1 MLFLRHINS
10 DQGVVEDTALRLH
23 KFKSMQK
30 NNFLG
35 IKMTSE
41 NEAELREALKRMG
54 VAPEVVDAL
63 KYGTYVYDGNNFR
76 KLSKAELLAHENPEY
91 GVVALAGFAAA
102 TKVIWDSNA
111 ELNTEKYKGKNKD
124 EKPTGKGYAF
134 EDLNNRAFRKVGYK
148 VDSSIGKKEHWG
160 GADAKVIDKDG
171 NVFFIQY
178 KCYANPTQ
186 AAQSIA
192 AKGGYRGQKIWVN
205 PEVFEVLKKKLRW
218 METKGEVPKGTADR
232 VFVSPI
238 TFEESEKVAAPFNG
252 DNWKSLQFD
261 AGTAAKTG
269 IVVAIVAAGVAL
281 AINTQKEGRINKK
294 VVKKTI
300 AWGLGIGTLAFLT
313 HICINQ
319 IKRN

>member
-1 MLFLRHINS
+1 
-10 DQGVVEDTALRLH
+10 
-23 KFKSMQK
+23 MQK

-171 NVFFIQY
+171 NVFLSSISAMRIQR
-178 KCYANPTQ
+178 KP
-186 AAQSIA
+186 
-192 AKGGYRGQKIWVN
+192 
-205 PEVFEVLKKKLRW
+205 LK
-218 METKGEVPKGTADR
+218 A
-232 VFVSPI
+232 
-238 TFEESEKVAAPFNG
+238 
-252 DNWKSLQFD
+252 LQRR
-261 AGTAAKTG
+261 A
-269 IVVAIVAAGVAL
+269 AIV
-281 AINTQKEGRINKK
+281 GRRF
-294 VVKKTI
+294 
-300 AWGLGIGTLAFLT
+300 GLIRKFSR
-313 HICINQ
+313 C
-319 IKRN
+319 